1 MAEGTGTASAPRG
14 QACVVLANLLFAIG
28 YSFVA
33 ATSGALSV
41 WQLLLVRGL
50 LFALVLLP
58 WAAGHRQIA
67 LGSNRTLL
75 LASGILGTAM
85 IGCLIAA
92 VTVLPLSMATLLGKT
107 TPLWELLVL
116 WGLLALRPRPSELL
130 LVPIALFGLVLLLH
144 PEGRLSLATLGMLG
158 LVLALASGLL
168 NSLVLLVLSGL
179 RSTDRPQTINL
190 WYAAVMIVVSL
201 PFAATQPWPADPRI
215 WLFTVMFCL
224 FSLAGQSLLAHSMH
238 QVSPTFAS
246 VGTLFVPIFATLI
259 DWAIFGQLLSGME
272 LIGILLVLAAGALV
286 ARAEKDHMAGLAAAK
301 YRWQRAG

>member
-1 MAEGTGTASAPRG
+1 MAEGTGTSSPLRG
-14 QACVVLANLLFAIG
+14 QTCVVLANLLFAIG
-28 YSFVA
+28 YAFVA
-33 ATSGALSV
+33 ATGGALSV

-58 WAAGHRQIA
+58 WAARHQQIA
-67 LGSNRTLL
+67 FGTNRTLL
-75 LASGILGTAM
+75 VASGLLGTAM

-92 VTVLPLSMATLLGKT
+92 VGLLPLSMATLLGKT

-116 WGLLALRPRPSELL
+116 WALLALRPRLSEIL
-130 LVPIALFGLVLLLH
+130 LVPLALFGLGLVLH
-144 PEGRLSLATLGMLG
+144 PEGHLSIAALGTLG

-168 NSLVLLVLSGL
+168 NSLVLVVLSRL

-215 WLFTVMFCL
+215 WLFTVLFCL
-224 FSLAGQSLLAHSMH
+224 LSLAGQSLLAHGMH

-259 DWAIFGQLLSGME
+259 DWALFGQLLSGME